1 MTSASIAASL
11 PPGLRHYKTSP
22 EFTATTV
29 PQSLLSAHRTK
40 AGVWGLLRV
49 AQGRLRYCIDDAV
62 PPKALVIEQ
71 GCTAVIDPETLH
83 HVELL
88 DAETRFLIEF
98 HRRAEAA

>member
-1 MTSASIAASL
+1 MTSASITASL
-11 PPGLRHYKTSP
+11 PPGLEHYKTSP
-22 EFTATTV
+22 EFTSTTV

-49 AQGRLRYCIDDAV
+49 AQGRLRYCIDAA
-62 PPKALVIEQ
+62 PPQALVIEQ
-71 GCTAVIDPETLH
+71 SGTAVIDPEALH

-98 HRRAEAA
+98 HRRAGAP